1 MVKKKVFI
9 TGVGG
14 LLGSTLAR
22 RLLVKGDYHVAGCD
36 NFIGGIRSNVPD
48 IPFFEL
54 DILDTSKLK
63 EAMSDVDIV
72 FHTAALPYEGLSVF
86 SPAIVAQNSVGGS

>member
-1 MVKKKVFI
+1 M
-9 TGVGG
+9 
-14 LLGSTLAR
+14 
-22 RLLVKGDYHVAGCD
+22 
-36 NFIGGIRSNVPD
+36 PD

-86 SPAIVAQNSVGGS
+86 SPAIVAQNIVGGTVSVASAALHNNVNLLSIVVLWQGTGHKIRLYRGSTNGS